1 MDTLGIQSRL
11 ELRLEELLARAAH
24 IGGDLLALH
33 SADSEDAAVEAEAD
47 EPLLGQSALLEQ
59 EIAQV
64 RAALSR
70 LQGGNYG
77 VCISCGADIRPARLE
92 AMPEATHC
100 ILCAAPGGKG

>member
-70 LQGGNYG
+70 LQCGNYG